1 MFSCDYRN
9 FLDFCVDLASMSLP
23 VFQGRAKWMTP
34 HPPPSL
40 YSKVNRKTIRFRI
53 ETCPTAKRLCVDT
66 TSVSPRV
73 WTGPCDFLSFSDF
86 QLHQIIRIS
95 EVISPCVLVFMYCG
109 MYCNFNLSFS

>member
-40 YSKVNRKTIRFRI
+40 YSKVNRKTFVFVSRRV
-53 ETCPTAKRLCVDT
+53 RLQNVF
-66 TSVSPRV
+66 VSTQRPYRHV
-73 WTGPCDFLSFSDF
+73 CGP
-86 QLHQIIRIS
+86 
-95 EVISPCVLVFMYCG
+95 VLVIFSVFLI
-109 MYCNFNLSFS
+109 FNYIRLSVLVK